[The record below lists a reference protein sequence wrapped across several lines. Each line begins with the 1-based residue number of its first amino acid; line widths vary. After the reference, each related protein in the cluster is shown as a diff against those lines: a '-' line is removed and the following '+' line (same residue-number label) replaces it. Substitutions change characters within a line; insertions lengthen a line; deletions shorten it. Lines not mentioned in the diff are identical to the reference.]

1 MPKTKPFD
9 EHYEDY
15 EKWFKIN
22 KNVYL
27 SELKA
32 IQDFIPRHKKG
43 MEVGIGSGLFALPLG
58 IKDGVEPSKNMRV
71 LAKNRGLNA
80 IDGVAERLPYAS
92 NTYDFVLMV
101 TTICFVDDV
110 KISLFAIKRVLKQDG
125 KFIVAFVDKDSTL
138 GQCYLKNK
146 EDSLFY
152 KDANF
157 YSTNTVLRLLNESG
171 FKNPQIRQTVFGKL
185 SDINEVQ
192 DFKDGHGE
200 GSFVIISVIN
210 KKSI

>member
-9 EHYEDY
+9 EHYKEY
-15 EKWFKIN
+15 EKWFNLN
-22 KNVYL
+22 KNTYL
-27 SELKA
+27 SEIKA
-32 IQDFIPRHKKG
+32 IRDFIPQYKKG

-58 IKDGVEPSKNMRV
+58 IKDGVEPSENMRV
-71 LAKNRGLNA
+71 LARSRGLNA

-110 KISLFAIKRVLKQDG
+110 KISLFAIRRVLKQGG
-125 KFIVAFVDKDSTL
+125 KLIVAFIDKDSPL
-138 GQCYLKNK
+138 GESYLKNK

-157 YSTNTVLRLLNESG
+157 YSTNTILSLLNECG
-171 FKNPQIRQTVFGKL
+171 FKNPQIRQTVYGKL

-192 DFKDGHGE
+192 DFKDGYGE
-200 GSFVIISVIN
+200 GSFVIISVE
-210 KKSI
+210 K

>member
-9 EHYEDY
+9 EHYKEY
-15 EKWFKIN
+15 EKWFKLN
-22 KNVYL
+22 KNAYL

-32 IQDFIPRHKKG
+32 IQDFIPLYKKG

-58 IKDGVEPSKNMRV
+58 IKDGVEPSENMRV
-71 LAKNRGLNA
+71 LARSRGLNA

-110 KISLFAIKRVLKQDG
+110 KISLFAIRRVLKQGG
-125 KFIVAFVDKDSTL
+125 KLIVAFIDKDSPL
-138 GQCYLKNK
+138 GESYLKNK

-157 YSTNTVLRLLNESG
+157 YSTNTILSLLNECG
-171 FKNPQIRQTVFGKL
+171 FKNPQIRQTVYGKL

-192 DFKDGHGE
+192 DFKDGYGE
-200 GSFVIISVIN
+200 GSFIIISVE
-210 KKSI
+210 K